1 MDSQASLKLAS
12 LIDHT
17 LLKPNAGGSD
27 HMALCEQAKVW
38 NFRTVCVYPQ
48 FVELCTNVL
57 EESATE
63 VCTVID
69 FPGGLGDVE
78 RNVDDVSM
86 ITSEGAMEI
95 DLVMDMDAF
104 RHGNYEKVAAG
115 IYSVVEAAEGR
126 IVKVIIESC
135 LWNSIQ
141 IKTACEIVSDAK
153 AQFVKTSTGF
163 SKHGASVE
171 HVKLIRET
179 VGDIF
184 GVKASGGIKSFQDAV
199 AMIQAG
205 ANRIGTSSGVEIM
218 NVSNAS

>member
-1 MDSQASLKLAS
+1 MVVHCPNQHLSTAGAACTLGRWLAPD
-12 LIDHT
+12 LRVET
-17 LLKPNAGGSD
+17 LLHN
-27 HMALCEQAKVW
+27 E
-38 NFRTVCVYPQ
+38 
-48 FVELCTNVL
+48 L

-78 RNVDDVSM
+78 RNVDDVEM

-95 DLVMDMDAF
+95 DFVMDMDSF
-104 RHGNYEKVAAG
+104 RNGNYEKVAAG

-141 IKTACEIVSDAK
+141 IKTACEIVRDAK

-184 GVKASGGIKSFQDAV
+184 GVKASGGIKSFQDTV

>member
-1 MDSQASLKLAS
+1 MERN
-12 LIDHT
+12 ID
-17 LLKPNAGGSD
+17 
-27 HMALCEQAKVW
+27 
-38 NFRTVCVYPQ
+38 
-48 FVELCTNVL
+48 
-57 EESATE
+57 
-63 VCTVID
+63 
-69 FPGGLGDVE
+69 DVE
-78 RNVDDVSM
+78 M

-95 DLVMDMDAF
+95 DLVMDMDSF

-141 IKTACEIVSDAK
+141 IKTACEIIRDAK

-184 GVKASGGIKSFQDAV
+184 GVKASGGIKSFQDTV

-218 NVSNAS
+218 NVNNAS